1 MFSKAL
7 FGVLI
12 AISAFAA
19 PVAAAA
25 AQEKPV
31 ALESRVQ
38 LVRPAED
45 GGQPQLVEPENV
57 VPGDMLLFTTSFFNE
72 GAAPVTDFVVVN
84 PVADS
89 LALTA
94 EGAGQTDVS
103 IDGGKTW
110 GPIAQLKIVDEE
122 GQERPAT
129 VDDVTHLRWT
139 FAQIQP
145 GETGQVQF
153 VALVR

>member
-1 MFSKAL
+1 MFSKVL

-12 AISAFAA
+12 ALSTVSGA
-19 PVAAAA
+19 PAA

-31 ALESRVQ
+31 ALESKVQ
-38 LVRPAED
+38 LMRPAED
-45 GGQPQLVEPENV
+45 GGQPQLLDPENV
-57 VPGDMLLFTTSFFNE
+57 VPGDMLLFTTSFHNE

-89 LALTA
+89 LELTA
-94 EGAGQTDVS
+94 EAAGQTDVS
-103 IDGGKTW
+103 VDGGKTW
-110 GPIAQLKIVDEE
+110 GSIAKLTIIDSV

-129 VDDVTHLRWT
+129 TEDITHMRWK

-145 GETGQVQF
+145 GETGRVQF
-153 VALVR
+153 VASVR